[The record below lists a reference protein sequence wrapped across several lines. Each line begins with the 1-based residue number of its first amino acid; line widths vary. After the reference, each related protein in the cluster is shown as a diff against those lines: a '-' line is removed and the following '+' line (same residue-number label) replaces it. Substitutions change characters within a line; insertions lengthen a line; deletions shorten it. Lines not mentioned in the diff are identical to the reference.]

1 MSDQYRHELESLS
14 ALMDSEADDLELRRV
29 LKACDKQ
36 PELMAAWERYHLV
49 QSILHGAARPVR
61 PELSARI
68 AASIAA
74 ETAPTADLQVPSA
87 TRFSAWQQNLSK
99 IAIAASVALVFV
111 IAVQTDF
118 SSSSTPV
125 LVQQDQPTAIA
136 ELPAE
141 TLLATDS
148 TPAPLDP
155 VAQKFLQDYLE
166 RVTISDE
173 SPVITVHVQ
182 DSPLFRL
189 VNQLDTKQ

>member
-14 ALMDSEADDLELRRV
+14 ALMDNEADDLELRRI
-29 LKACDKQ
+29 LKACDQQ

-49 QSILHGAARPVR
+49 QSILHGEARPVSS
-61 PELSARI
+61 ELSARI

-74 ETAPTADLQVPSA
+74 ETAPIADLKVTSA
-87 TRFSAWQQNLSK
+87 TLFSAWQQNLSK
-99 IAIAASVALVFV
+99 IAIAASVALIFV
-111 IAVQTDF
+111 VAVQTDF
-118 SSSSTPV
+118 SSSSTPA
-125 LVQQDQPTAIA
+125 LVQQDQPAATL
-136 ELPAE
+136 EVPAE
-141 TLLATDS
+141 TLLATES

-155 VAQKFLQDYLE
+155 IAQKFLLDYLE
-166 RVTISDE
+166 RVTVSDE